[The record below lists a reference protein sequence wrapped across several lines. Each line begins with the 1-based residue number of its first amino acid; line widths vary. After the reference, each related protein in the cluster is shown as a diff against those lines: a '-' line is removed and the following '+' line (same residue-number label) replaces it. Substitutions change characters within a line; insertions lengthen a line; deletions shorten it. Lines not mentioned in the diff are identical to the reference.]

1 MPAASKCPMIRSIV
15 EILAEKGPL
24 TGSELLEETG
34 ADGFSVWREARK
46 TPEFILSSV
55 ARHYLRLDRR
65 LKELSRI
72 SPSIFR
78 EFLTYTVIGLE
89 EQKEEIE
96 RSSEALSSHIEK
108 VSKEKIELAYEVMCA
123 IGSASDPVFPLEK
136 SVCVIIAGDIVYCMA
151 HDVPRPERSTGKLV
165 RGSDIDLVV
174 VADENIPEH
183 VLKRVDDLI
192 YKEKYKLL
200 VTPHIRE
207 EIDYVV
213 KGIDRVK
220 EQLLFDNFGRILACK
235 ILQEGT
241 LLYGNSFLFSRIKA
255 MLRESGITER
265 LMEMENSARASR
277 KEAEERLMQLP
288 AESLTEEDR
297 NLFYPADESE
307 EFD

>member
-1 MPAASKCPMIRSIV
+1 VTRSII
-15 EILAEKGPL
+15 EILEKKGPL
-24 TGSELLEETG
+24 TGSELIEESG
-34 ADGFSVWREARK
+34 AEGFSVWRKARK
-46 TPEFILSSV
+46 SHEIILSSV

-78 EFLTYTVIGLE
+78 EFLTYTVVGLE
-89 EQKEEIE
+89 KQREAIE
-96 RSSEALSSHIEK
+96 RKCASLSSHIEK

-123 IGSASDPVFPLEK
+123 IGSEADPLFPLEK
-136 SVCVIIAGDIVYCMA
+136 AVCVIIAGDIVYCMA

-174 VADENIPEH
+174 VADDGIAEH
-183 VLKRVDDLI
+183 VIKRIDDLI
-192 YKEKYKLL
+192 YQEKYRLL

-213 KGIDRVK
+213 KGIDKVK

-241 LLYGNSFLFSRIKA
+241 LLYGNSSLFSRIKA
-255 MLRESGITER
+255 MLKETGLTGR
-265 LMEMENSARASR
+265 LLEMENCARAFR
-277 KEAEERLMQLP
+277 RQAEERLMQLP
-288 AESLTEEDR
+288 LESLTEEDR